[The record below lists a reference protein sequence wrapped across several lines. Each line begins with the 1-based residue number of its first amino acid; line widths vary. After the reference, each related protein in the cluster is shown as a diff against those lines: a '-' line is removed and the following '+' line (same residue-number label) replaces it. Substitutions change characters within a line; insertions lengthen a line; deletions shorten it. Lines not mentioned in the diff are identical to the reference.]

1 MAWTLVREWRR
12 RPLPSCLRVFAGMS
26 DCCLCELTSAEAR
39 EVFDLENFDLNVKL
53 GVDPYEGC
61 SFDEWLAANPVPEKW
76 RKRLERDE
84 ADIVMKWR

>member
-12 RPLPSCLRVFAGMS
+12 RPLPTCLLVFAGMS

-39 EVFDLENFDLNVKL
+39 EVFDLENFYLNMKL
-53 GVDPYEGC
+53 GVDPYEGF

-84 ADIVMKWR
+84 ADIAMKRR